1 MVYAILLCAVASLS
15 TGLGGVIVALCPRM
29 TKRTLCISQGFA
41 AGVMLGISFLDML
54 PKSFQSF
61 AQTGGVFIAAAKMSV
76 LFGAGWLAAVLM
88 AKVVVPK
95 QEPQTQKDFA
105 AAKRLCAVTTAVIVL
120 HNLPEG
126 MLTSFSGY
134 GDLNFG
140 FHIAFAV
147 ALHNIPEGM
156 AVASSAL
163 YISSSKTKAVLQ
175 SFGAGMAELAGGAA
189 ALLLMHSFITPSL
202 LCGVLAV
209 ISGLMVQISA
219 AELMPNG
226 AKIYSF
232 KAVFAGMWAGVAAIT
247 IGMLII

>member
-15 TGLGGVIVALCPRM
+15 TGVGGIIIAVCPKM
-29 TKRTLCISQGFA
+29 TNRTLCISQGFA

-54 PKSFQSF
+54 PKSFENIR
-61 AQTGGVFIAAAKMSV
+61 QTNGVYHTLAKITLLFIA
-76 LFGAGWLAAVLM
+76 GWIVAVLM
-88 AKVVVPK
+88 AKIVVPK
-95 QEPQTQKDFA
+95 NEPQGQNSFA

-134 GDLNFG
+134 GDLSFG

-175 SFGAGMAELAGGAA
+175 SFGAGVAELAGGVA
-189 ALLLMHSFITPSL
+189 ALVLMHSFITSSL
-202 LCGVLAV
+202 LNGVLAL
-209 ISGLMVQISA
+209 ISGLMVQVSLC
-219 AELMPNG
+219 ELVPNG
-226 AKIYSF
+226 AKIYSV
-232 KAVFAGMWAGVAAIT
+232 KAVFLGILSGVAAIA